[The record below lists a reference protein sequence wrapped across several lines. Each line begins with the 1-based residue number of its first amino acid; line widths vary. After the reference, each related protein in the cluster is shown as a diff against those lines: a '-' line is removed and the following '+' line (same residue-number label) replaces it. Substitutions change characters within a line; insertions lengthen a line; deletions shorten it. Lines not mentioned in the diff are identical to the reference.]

1 MACCGDECMMLQRQ
15 GWITWSSDEGVGP
28 ANAITGWMKP
38 PVNSR
43 VRYLIVLCHGHG
55 NDASGMMWLAE
66 RWAPHLPDAVFLSL
80 NGWEPCVLH
89 PGTRQW
95 WSLRDRTPETDRAGA
110 ARLGP
115 VLAETIRIATTGL
128 GLTACDVALVGF
140 SQGAMSVLAAG
151 LFAESRIA
159 GEVGRAIV
167 SIAGALHLA
176 EEASIPS
183 AEDMPAVLLLHGDQD
198 DVVPLTRSM
207 VADSRLKAMHVPVTL
222 TILPGVGHE
231 VTAEEADC
239 ALAFIIRVLQADA

>member
-1 MACCGDECMMLQRQ
+1 MMTHPQ
-15 GWITWSSDEGVGP
+15 GWITWPSNEGGDP
-28 ANAITGWMKP
+28 ATAIMGWMKP
-38 PVNSR
+38 PVHSPAQC
-43 VRYLIVLCHGHG
+43 LIVLCHGHG
-55 NDASGMMWLAE
+55 NDACGMVWLGE
-66 RWAPHLPDAVFLSL
+66 RWAPHLPDAAFLSL

-110 ARLGP
+110 TRLGP
-115 VLAETIRIATTGL
+115 VLAETIRIAAAWL
-128 GLTACDVALVGF
+128 GLTEREVALVGF

-151 LFAESRIA
+151 LFEESRIG
-159 GEVGRAIV
+159 GEVAGAII

-183 AEDMPAVLLLHGDQD
+183 ADNMPAVLLLHGDQD

-239 ALAFIIRVLQADA
+239 ALAFIIRDLQADA

>member
-1 MACCGDECMMLQRQ
+1 MMPHPQ
-15 GWITWSSDEGVGP
+15 GWIAWPSDEGGGP
-28 ANAITGWMKP
+28 ETAITGWMKP

-43 VRYLIVLCHGHG
+43 AQCLIVLCHGHG
-55 NDASGMMWLAE
+55 NDAGGMMWLAE
-66 RWAPHLPDAVFLSL
+66 RWASHLPDAAFLSL

-115 VLAETIRIATTGL
+115 VLAETIRIATVRL
-128 GLTACDVALVGF
+128 GLTAREVALVGF
-140 SQGAMSVLAAG
+140 SQGAMSVMAAG

-159 GEVGRAIV
+159 GEVASAIV

-176 EEASIPS
+176 EEALIPS
-183 AEDMPAVLLLHGDQD
+183 ADNMPAVLLLHGDQD

-222 TILPGVGHE
+222 TILPGIGHE
-231 VTAEEADC
+231 VTAAEADC
-239 ALAFIIRVLQADA
+239 TLAFIIRVLQADA